1 MNFTKAQGAG
11 NDFVLVEGGNV
22 QCDWPPL
29 AIAICDRHF
38 GVGADGLLV
47 VLPSAVA
54 DLRMRVFNPDGS
66 EANACGN
73 GLRCLVRYALAK
85 GLVKRKAQE
94 ISVETVAGIRK
105 ASFSAGGGNAAI
117 IRVGMGEPRFGASDI
132 PVAIRPGGSI
142 ASIKPI
148 MDYPVTV
155 EGRELLLNLV
165 SVGNPHAVYFSPH
178 PVADFPLP
186 QLGPKVEHL
195 AVFPE
200 RVNFEVARVV
210 NRGQI
215 EARVWERGVGET
227 LACGS
232 GACAMVVLAR
242 LHDYT
247 GNKVDIKL
255 PGGILTVEWG
265 GVGEVFLSGPAEIVF
280 NGEWPDEIIKTD

>member
-11 NDFVLVEGGNV
+11 NDFILIEGGNV
-22 QCDWPPL
+22 QRDWSQL
-29 AIAICDRHF
+29 AIAMCDRHF

-66 EANACGN
+66 EAKACGN
-73 GLRCLVRYALAK
+73 GLRCLVRYALHK
-85 GLVKRKAQE
+85 GLVSRKAQG

-105 ASFSAGGGNAAI
+105 ASFSAVGSRAATI
-117 IRVGMGEPRFGASDI
+117 QVGMGEPRFGAKDI
-132 PVAIRPGGSI
+132 PVAIKPGGSV

-165 SVGNPHAVYFSPH
+165 SIGNPHAVYFSPH
-178 PVADFPLP
+178 PVSDFPLP
-186 QLGPKVEHL
+186 QLGPKVERL
-195 AVFPE
+195 AIFPD

-232 GACAMVVLAR
+232 GACAIVVSAR

-255 PGGILTVEWG
+255 PGGILTVEWD

-280 NGEWPDEIIKTD
+280 SGEWPDEIIKTD